1 MKKLSVYLAVALAIL
16 LLCGCGMPSDAGS
29 APAEELDENAVVV
42 TDIAGL
48 LNALAP
54 GRTVVIDAEELSLDE
69 APDYGFGYSDGAYT
83 WESVGDGEYAL
94 IIRDLDGLT
103 VKSTREG
110 GTSLTTG
117 ATYASVLTLRNCRG
131 LTLEGL
137 TLGHRGEPGGC
148 AGDVITCDSCED
160 VTVRGCDL
168 YGCGVT
174 AVTVWR
180 CTRLTVED
188 STLRD
193 CSSAAVCALQCTNVQ
208 LRNCEIL
215 RCGRGGAFDSAALY
229 ASGCNGLALINISV
243 RYGVNSF
250 LLEATDSS
258 SVCLLGCEAAGNKFS
273 GALFRIYG
281 GGVTVSGCALA
292 DNEFSKCYAND
303 NCHAVTGSGTPLT
316 SFTDFA
322 RMELKP
328 FEGEYIG
335 PAPYVTPGDVYYV
348 TPGDLE
354 WTDYVTPGDVSVA
367 PPPAPAWEG
376 ERAEAHVKTV
386 DELLDAIAPH
396 TTIYLDAEEFD
407 LSSASNYGG
416 EGGAYYSWVD
426 TYDGPQLA
434 LHDLDDLT
442 LVGGGMGQTLVSA
455 VPRYADVLYFENCR
469 SISLADM
476 TLGHSIEPGSC
487 AGDVLEFA
495 SCTGIAIERCGLF
508 GCGVVGINA
517 GNCADLLVNE
527 TNIYDC
533 SYLGAQLINVQ
544 DALFTLCSVTN
555 CGTDGYGFNGI
566 FLSGCSGV
574 FYDRD
579 LLADGDYVIGA
590 EG

>member
-1 MKKLSVYLAVALAIL
+1 MKNSKVFLAL
-16 LLCGCGMPSDAGS
+16 LLAAALLAGCGAPQS
-29 APAEELDENAVVV
+29 APAEQEAAPAEQEAVVV
-42 TDIAGL
+42 TDVTGL

-54 GRTVVIDAEELSLDE
+54 GALIEIDADELALDS
-69 APDYGFGYSDGAYT
+69 APDHGFDYSDGAYT
-83 WESVGDGEYAL
+83 WESLGWGEYAL
-94 IIRDLDGLT
+94 VLRDLDGLT
-103 VKSTREG
+103 IRSGREG

-117 ATYASVLTLRNCRG
+117 ATNANVLTLRSSKG
-131 LTLEGL
+131 ITLEAL
-137 TLGHRGEPGGC
+137 TLGHRGESGIC
-148 AGDVITCDSCED
+148 MGDVLFCDNCED
-160 VTVRGCDL
+160 LLIRGCDL
-168 YGCGVT
+168 FGCGVT
-174 AVTVWR
+174 AVNAWM
-180 CTRLTVED
+180 CTRLTLEGC
-188 STLRD
+188 TLRD
-193 CSSAAVCALQCTNVQ
+193 CTSSAVNAVLCTNVQ
-208 LRNCEIL
+208 VRDCEIL
-215 RCGRGGAFDSAALY
+215 RCGKGYGIGTLCV
-229 ASGCNGLALINISV
+229 ASCNGFALINSTV
-243 RYGVNSF
+243 RDGDGSC
-250 LLEATDSS
+250 LLDEMNSS
-258 SVCLLGCEAAGNKFS
+258 SVALLGCEATGSKFS
-273 GALFRIYG
+273 EALFRIYD

-335 PAPYVTPGDVYYV
+335 PAPYVTPGDV
-348 TPGDLE
+348 
-354 WTDYVTPGDVSVA
+354 SVA

-376 ERAEAHVKTV
+376 ERAEVHVKTV

-396 TTIYLDAEEFD
+396 TTIYLDAEKFD

-517 GNCADLLVNE
+517 HNCADLLVNE

-544 DALFTLCSVTN
+544 DALFTGCSVTN